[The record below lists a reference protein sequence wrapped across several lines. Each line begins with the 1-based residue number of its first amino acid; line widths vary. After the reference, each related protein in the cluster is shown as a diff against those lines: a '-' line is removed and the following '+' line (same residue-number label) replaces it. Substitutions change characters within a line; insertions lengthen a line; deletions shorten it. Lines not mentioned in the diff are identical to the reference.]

1 MTQTCTNGDVAKKV
15 SANDASIE
23 DDNGPGESA
32 KDASIEDDNGPGE
45 SAKDA
50 SIEDDNGPGESDLV
64 IRDGFPALRIPGTKW
79 KPMVDGVEP
88 IPRQKFWVGEDVIS
102 FHPDHLESLREDC
115 ETVFTARDKPD
126 GKAYSEG
133 QTFFLPAY
141 MKPRCALE
149 VLVKEIFQKHVAHL
163 EEGTFNPK
171 TSGANWWTLVM
182 DDDEE
187 ETASPSEK
195 KEEDEEEGEE
205 DEVGLHFDADYELEE
220 QNSNFY
226 LHPRVA
232 TVTYISDYGAP
243 TFVLSQKSPPMDDLK
258 KTTLEKGIDKAWL
271 SHPKIGKHIA
281 FDGRLLH
288 GCPALY
294 FPSRS
299 RNRSEGEPQSKRQ
312 KIDKKRYTLLV
323 NIWLNHWQLDAAL
336 LDDEVCSK
344 LKTPWIG
351 TGGNLKGDNS
361 YTPPFVWNKHI
372 DLGKSAEIQTHKL
385 APSKVDPAGE
395 DEIALCNHFVTV
407 KYNPTMAECHHA
419 SAQAPT
425 MELELEKGALT
436 LHVGKELPSDDE
448 AEGED

>member
-1 MTQTCTNGDVAKKV
+1 MSQSNTDGDVAK
-15 SANDASIE
+15 AADAQHSSS
-23 DDNGPGESA
+23 D
-32 KDASIEDDNGPGE
+32 
-45 SAKDA
+45 
-50 SIEDDNGPGESDLV
+50 DDNGPGESDLI

-79 KPMVDGVEP
+79 KPMIDGEEP
-88 IPRQKFWVGEDVIS
+88 IPRHEFWVGEDAIT
-102 FHPDHLESLREDC
+102 FHPDYFESLREDC

-133 QTFFLPAY
+133 QTFFLPAT

-149 VLVKEIFQKHVAHL
+149 ALVKEIFQKHVAHL
-163 EEGTFNPK
+163 KEGTFNPK
-171 TSGANWWTLVM
+171 NSGANWWTLVM
-182 DDDEE
+182 NEPE
-187 ETASPSEK
+187 APTPQSSEK
-195 KEEDEEEGEE
+195 KDDEDDEEGEE

-220 QNSNFY
+220 QASNFM

-243 TFVLSQKSPPMDDLK
+243 TFVLSQKSPPMEDLK
-258 KTTLEKGIDKAWL
+258 KTTLEKGIGKAWL

-288 GCPALY
+288 GAPALY
-294 FPSRS
+294 FPS
-299 RNRSEGEPQSKRQ
+299 RNRSEGEPQAKRQ

-336 LDDEVCSK
+336 LDEEVCTR
-344 LKTPWIG
+344 LKTPWEE
-351 TGGNLKGDNS
+351 TGGNLKGDDAYN
-361 YTPPFVWNKHI
+361 PPFAWNTDI
-372 DLGKSAEIQTHKL
+372 DLSKPGEIQKHKL

-407 KYNPTMAECHHA
+407 KYNPTMAECHYA
-419 SAQAPT
+419 SAQEAT

-448 AEGED
+448 EEGED